1 MSPSRVYKTVCYM
14 IIVNNYCCLKDLA
27 INQYTGIRP
36 VISLET
42 IVSVSGSGTK
52 ENPYTI
58 DKLEA

>member
-1 MSPSRVYKTVCYM
+1 MM
-14 IIVNNYCCLKDLA
+14 IVNNYGSLKDLA